1 MYSEGVESKVHS
13 QRLSRGPE
21 YQDGWQ
27 DVFVANVD
35 REVYSLYH
43 NNHDLT
49 FDDLAVP
56 LDIGR
61 LTRLMR
67 GWGVK
72 FFDYDNDGN
81 LDLFL
86 ANDHPDDKVE
96 EHSTS
101 VKYKEPFLLL
111 HNNGKGFE
119 DVSCKAGPAFRQ
131 AFAARGMAI
140 GDFDNDGGVDVLV
153 AASATSV
160 FTTEAIAN
168 GLEGAGIWVKPGLSL
183 CLALTSA
190 SRSRVEL
197 VLGTGPRPSSASILL
212 IASRKM
218 SMSSAGGVMLAT
230 IFFPGCRDRTS
241 FYSIRI
247 FQIISP
253 IAVSLSPAPPFNPQW
268 RLNSRLSSSASLMRS
283 LGNSSTAIFASRSL
297 MKPSLIESCWTQ
309 CAAANS
315 LPS

>member
-1 MYSEGVESKVHS
+1 MGVDSAD
-13 QRLSRGPE
+13 
-21 YQDGWQ
+21 YDQDGWQ
-27 DVFVANVD
+27 DLFVANVD
-35 REVYSLYH
+35 REMYSLYH

-61 LTRLMR
+61 LTRLMS

-86 ANDHPDDKVE
+86 ANGHPDDKVE

-111 HNNGKGFE
+111 HSDGKGFE
-119 DVSCKAGPAFRQ
+119 DVSSQAGPAFRQ
-131 AFAARGMAI
+131 AYAARGMAI
-140 GDFDNDGGVDVLV
+140 GDFDNDGAVDVFV
-153 AASATSV
+153 AVSATSL

-197 VLGTGPRPSSASILL
+197 ILGTGPRPSSASILL

-218 SMSSAGGVMLAT
+218 SMSSAGDGVMLAT

-241 FYSIRI
+241 FCSIRI

-253 IAVSLSPAPPFNPQW
+253 IAVS
-268 RLNSRLSSSASLMRS
+268 RS
-283 LGNSSTAIFASRSL
+283 LAPLFKSAMALELAIELLCFAH
-297 MKPSLIESCWTQ
+297 EVTWE
-309 CAAANS
+309 
-315 LPS
+315 